1 MVKLFLSATSLLA
14 LTSVGVDAAD
24 MHRHLARQAAQS
36 TTARASASATRA
48 ATTATATAS
57 RAPLTSLPLASVS
70 LIGSTTTAEVTVP
83 LPSTY
88 AAGSTPPVKRA
99 PVLPNISQL
108 SPANYPTLDKVPP
121 TNSPEVQAWIAQ
133 ADLANAPN
141 IPVTGVNGCSNS
153 TFNADGLKNAG
164 SSGYCW
170 WTCGG
175 CTRATDISYCP
186 TKDDYG
192 VSFDDGPSPDTPRLL
207 NLLAEQNIKST
218 FFVVGS
224 RVISRPQ
231 MVQTEYMEGHQISV
245 HTWAHSSLTT
255 LTNEQIVAEL
265 GWTKKVIYDV
275 TGVTPNTFR
284 PPFGDIDDRVR
295 YIAMKMGLRPIIW
308 TRANDQVFDTKD
320 YQIGAGT
327 VTAAQALTNV
337 QNFFSLAQNTLSNG
351 IIVLSHDLYQQSV
364 DLAVNFYLPSV
375 ISAGVLKLQTINSC
389 IGEDLNNAYI
399 ETNDNTTAVIQSTS
413 TVAGSTGTGFVAI
426 AASTTTPGS
435 RATSTGRSGTT
446 NGSGPSS
453 TGTGSAS
460 ATTTAGS
467 GASTLTSTHGL
478 FTTFLVALGFI
489 VA

>member
-1 MVKLFLSATSLLA
+1 MLNLLLSATSLLA
-14 LTSVGVDAAD
+14 LTSLGVDAAD
-24 MHRHLARQAAQS
+24 MHRHVARQAAQS
-36 TTARASASATRA
+36 TTARASASATQA
-48 ATTATATAS
+48 AASATAAAS
-57 RAPLTSLPLASVS
+57 GAPVSSLPLASIS

-88 AAGSTPPVKRA
+88 AAGSTPPVKKA
-99 PVLPNISQL
+99 PVLPNISRL
-108 SPANYPTLDKVPP
+108 NPANYPPLDKVPP

-141 IPVTGVNGCSNS
+141 IPVTGINGCSNS

-164 SSGYCW
+164 SNGYCW

-175 CTRATDISYCP
+175 CSRATDISYCP

-207 NLLAEQNIKST
+207 NLLAQQNIKST

-265 GWTKKVIYDV
+265 GWTKKVIFDV
-275 TGVTPNTFR
+275 IGVTPNTFR
-284 PPFGDIDDRVR
+284 PPFGDLDDRVR

-308 TRANDQVFDTKD
+308 TTANGQVFDTKD

-327 VTAAQALTNV
+327 VSAAQALANV
-337 QNFFSLAQNTLSNG
+337 QNFFSLAQNTLSSG

-375 ISAGVLKLQTINSC
+375 ISQGVLKLQTINSC
-389 IGEDLNNAYI
+389 VGEDPNNAYI

-413 TVAGSTGTGFVAI
+413 TVAGATGTGFVSF
-426 AASTTTPGS
+426 AASATTSGS
-435 RATSTGRSGTT
+435 AISTGRSGTT
-446 NGSGPSS
+446 NGAATSP
-453 TGTGSAS
+453 TGTAS
-460 ATTTAGS
+460 AMSTARS
-467 GASTLTSTHGL
+467 KASTLSFQGL
-478 FTTFLVALGFI
+478 FVTLLVAIG
-489 VA
+489 VVVV